1 MSRIVYVNLS
11 DETIEEREHDLEK
24 LYQYGRGLAGYL
36 IQRHVPPCTG
46 RHSQD
51 NCIVLAT
58 GLFPGTE
65 APSTGRLILAA
76 KRSCDSGIQ
85 FLNLAGPFS
94 QKMASLDITALVISG
109 RNNKDAPAV
118 LTICE
123 NEIKIQ
129 YVPDLKEREVS
140 ETIRH
145 IRGELG
151 SDSAV
156 IGIGPAG
163 EHLLPLAAV
172 FTTYPEGVP
181 VYNCVRGGMGDIL
194 GSKGLKAVAVTTRD
208 HFLAKVFDW
217 EKMRDSSKKL
227 ARIIVEHP
235 ICGGALPAHGSIT
248 LMKMMKSGQLDFAGT
263 NDSVEQKVEME
274 KEAGSGGPEPSAV
287 RINRTCAPRC
297 VVGCLNRHAGAKKN
311 LLSSPAD
318 NEVFAALKEAF
329 EIQDQEFASA
339 FNRGAFEQGI
349 DSVEFVFT
357 CALLFKIFNRKAG
370 KNELMEALDEVRR
383 LTPSGRIL
391 TGGTS
396 GVYRLYQDYPALES
410 MVTRPSVTE
419 ESRFRVKL
427 PFKISGLE
435 DMDDKEY
442 LYALMITF
450 GNLGLCLFTS
460 FALIENKEAWRLL
473 SEMFYYKTGL
483 PTDERNLIDYSVQ
496 CLKAE
501 EEYEIEAKTR
511 SVQKVIPEF
520 IKVLYRYFGKEVA
533 D

>member
-1 MSRIVYVNLS
+1 LSRIIYVNLS
-11 DETIEEREHDLEK
+11 DETIEEKEHDLAK
-24 LYQYGRGLAGYL
+24 LYHYGRGLAGWL
-36 IQRHVPPCTG
+36 MEEHVPPGTG
-46 RHSQD
+46 RHSPE
-51 NCIVLAT
+51 NCIVLAA

-65 APSTGRLILAA
+65 APSSGRLILAA
-76 KRSCDSGIQ
+76 KRANDSGIQ
-85 FLNLAGPFS
+85 YLNLAGPFS
-94 QKMASLDITALVISG
+94 QKMASLDINAVVITG

-129 YVPDLKEREVS
+129 YVPDLKERKVS
-140 ETIRH
+140 VTIQY
-145 IRGELG
+145 IRKELG
-151 SDSAV
+151 SESAV
-156 IGIGPAG
+156 IGVGPAG
-163 EHLLPLAAV
+163 EHLLPLASV

-181 VYNCVRGGMGDIL
+181 VYNCVRGGMGDIF
-194 GSKGLKAVAVTTRD
+194 GSKGLKAVAVTTKAY
-208 HFLAKVFDW
+208 FQAKVFDH
-217 EKMRDSSKKL
+217 EKMRESSKKL
-227 ARIIVEHP
+227 ARMIVDHP
-235 ICGGALPAHGSIT
+235 ICGGALPSHGSIT
-248 LMKMMKSGQLDFAGT
+248 LMKMMKSGRLDFTGKTAAT
-263 NDSVEQKVEME
+263 EQKGEVS
-274 KEAGSGGPEPSAV
+274 KEAGSGSVTSSV
-287 RINRTCAPRC
+287 RINRACAPRC
-297 VVGCLNRHAGAKKN
+297 VVGCLNRHAGGKQS

-339 FNRGAFEQGI
+339 FNRDAFELGI

-357 CALLFKIFNRKAG
+357 CALLFKILNKKVG

-383 LTPSGRIL
+383 LTSLGRIL
-391 TGGTS
+391 AGGTH
-396 GVYRLYQDYPALES
+396 GVYRLFQDRPALEP

-419 ESRFRVKL
+419 EGRFNVKL
-427 PFKISGLE
+427 PFKISGFE
-435 DMDDKEY
+435 DMNDTEY

-483 PTDERNLIDYSVQ
+483 PVHDRDLIDYSIQ

-501 EEYEIEAKTR
+501 QAYELRAKTQ

-520 IKVLYRYFGKEVA
+520 VKVLYRYFGKEVA